1 MRLRRRDKVYTVLA
15 DKEVSAWRKDD
26 SLSCWSY
33 HDESGAVYQNNQWMI
48 SCQII
53 SGHFVGWHP
62 QFCSTVNAQVWN
74 WVCNHILLVYHPWHH
89 TNWAIE
95 ILIAFDHIDDFHS
108 IVEWALRVTFKS
120 LAFLFTGE
128 KAEHIFRKLEH
139 QLQRQFPGTFL
150 WAKICRTTMA
160 QELSRSQLTRF
171 ALFPQTLPNVALSSK

>member
-1 MRLRRRDKVYTVLA
+1 M
-15 DKEVSAWRKDD
+15 
-26 SLSCWSY
+26 
-33 HDESGAVYQNNQWMI
+33 
-48 SCQII
+48 CQII

-95 ILIAFDHIDDFHS
+95 ILIAFDHIDDSHS

-128 KAEHIFRKLEH
+128 KGENVLQKLEQKSIWNNFQEPSCRRKPAGPLWH
-139 QLQRQFPGTFL
+139 RSSHVHSWPGSHYFHKL
-150 WAKICRTTMA
+150 CPM
-160 QELSRSQLTRF
+160 LHC
-171 ALFPQTLPNVALSSK
+171 PQNND

>member
-1 MRLRRRDKVYTVLA
+1 M
-15 DKEVSAWRKDD
+15 
-26 SLSCWSY
+26 
-33 HDESGAVYQNNQWMI
+33 
-48 SCQII
+48 CQII

-62 QFCSTVNAQVWN
+62 QFCSTVDAQVWN

-95 ILIAFDHIDDFHS
+95 ILIAFDHTDDFHS

-128 KAEHIFRKLEH
+128 KGEHIFRKLEY

-150 WAKICRTTMA
+150 WAKTCRTTMA

-171 ALFPQTLPNVALSSK
+171 SLFPQTLPKVAVLKIMINVFQPVSLVQTRYENIPRLTYFNDNQ